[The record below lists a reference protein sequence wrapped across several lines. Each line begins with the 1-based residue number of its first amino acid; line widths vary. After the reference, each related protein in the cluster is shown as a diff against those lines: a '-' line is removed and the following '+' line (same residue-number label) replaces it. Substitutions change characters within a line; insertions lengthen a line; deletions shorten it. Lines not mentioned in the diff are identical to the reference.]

1 VSPQPKRKPTPAE
14 LKEARQKKIAI
25 GGAVILVILLA
36 VLGPRTFKQL
46 HPSQQSTI
54 PPSMRGLAPTA
65 RAATQ
70 AAPAAALSQLSDTDI
85 VTVQPGSGQL
95 VSFSLFKSKD
105 PFVQQLASATPAATT
120 PSAAS
125 AVPSQPAASK
135 QTVTIPSLPT
145 TTPAVTAPTPT
156 VVTPVTPT
164 PTPTSPAVTTPAPKP
179 TAPAPTPV
187 GSLNS
192 AAISTNG
199 HCEIVP
205 VKGTFPRDDQVFRLV
220 SIAANG
226 ASVKIAVAGG
236 SYRSGASAVTL
247 KRGTVLTLVNTA
259 DGVRYRLS
267 LLTECP
273 ASSGGSS
280 AKTTPTPAPTT
291 TTTTTT
297 TTATTTTSATTA
309 PTTTVATPTST
320 TSTTP

>member
-1 VSPQPKRKPTPAE
+1 MSPQPKRKPTPAE

-36 VLGPRTFKQL
+36 VLGPHTFKQL
-46 HPSQQSTI
+46 HHSQQSTI

-65 RAATQ
+65 TAATQ
-70 AAPAAALSQLSDTDI
+70 TAPAAALGQLSDTDI

-120 PSAAS
+120 PSAAP

-135 QTVTIPSLPT
+135 QTVTIPSLPAT
-145 TTPAVTAPTPT
+145 TRAVTAPTPT
-156 VVTPVTPT
+156 VVTPVTPA
-164 PTPTSPAVTTPAPKP
+164 PTPTSPAVATPAPKRTSPAP
-179 TAPAPTPV
+179 TPTPV
-187 GSLNS
+187 GSLGS

-205 VKGTFPRDDQVFRLV
+205 VTGTFPKDDQVFRLV

-236 SYRSGASAVTL
+236 SYQSGASAVTL

-297 TTATTTTSATTA
+297 ATTTTSATTA

>member
-36 VLGPRTFKQL
+36 VLGPHTFKQL
-46 HPSQQSTI
+46 HHSQQSTL

-65 RAATQ
+65 TAATQ
-70 AAPAAALSQLSDTDI
+70 TAPAAALSQLSDTDI

-120 PSAAS
+120 PSAAP

-135 QTVTIPSLPT
+135 QTVTIPSPA

-156 VVTPVTPT
+156 VVTPVTPA
-164 PTPTSPAVTTPAPKP
+164 PTPTSPARTTPAPKP

-187 GSLNS
+187 GFNS

-199 HCEIVP
+199 YCEIVP
-205 VKGTFPRDDQVFRLV
+205 VKGTFPKDDQVFRLV

-236 SYRSGASAVTL
+236 SYQSGASAVTL

-291 TTTTTT
+291 PTTTTTT